1 MSESQY
7 RFAEFQL
14 DCASFE
20 LRRQGRAQKTER
32 ISLERIPM
40 ELLILLLERQGSV
53 VTRQEIVDRLWGKD
67 VFVDT
72 EHGINTAIRKVRQA
86 LRDDPEQPRFILTIS
101 GKGYRFVAERSST
114 NGTSAIAAPA
124 TEAVVPPQPPAT
136 PAASLAP
143 APKTLPRP
151 GYRFIA
157 PLEGGSALITASG
170 SPVVAEAGRQPR
182 IWPILLKIMVAGVG
196 AGAAA
201 FLILHLSTR
210 TKDPHSNFERMGI
223 RQISKTGD
231 IREAAISPDGKYI
244 AYVREYAGQVSTTS
258 AVQIVPPG
266 QDPYT
271 DLTFSPDG
279 SYLLYRRVLRSEGTG
294 QLEEVPALGGSPKK
308 LVEEVDGGGTFSP
321 DGTRLAFV
329 RNDPP
334 KSESLLVVVNTD
346 GTNERI
352 LARHSLADL
361 FCAPAWS
368 PDGKLIAAG
377 SGGFMPQSLL
387 RLSLISVGNGKEE
400 FLTAQE
406 WASLGGLSWLADGS
420 GLVMTGQ
427 IQGRSND
434 AGQVW
439 YLPYPNGEAHQ
450 ITNDL
455 SNYVGVT
462 VTHDSQNLL
471 TVRKERTSAIWLVA
485 KGPSARALPITFAE
499 SRADGLF
506 GLCWTPEGK
515 IVYSSRAD
523 GTSELWVMKADG
535 SQQQQLTANGAFNA
549 DPVALP
555 DGRSVIFTSSRAG
568 GNHLLWR
575 IDIDGSN
582 SRQLTHGR
590 DEFQADVSPDGTWM
604 VFTST
609 ESGKTTIWKSPLE
622 NGRPVQLEKE
632 LSWFPAVSRDGRW
645 IAYILYDEGKHKFQI
660 SIVPDRDGPATRAID
675 VPPAAGSLGLLR
687 WTPDG
692 RSLALVE
699 THDGVDNIWSN
710 PLDSRSHEQLTKF
723 SSGQIFGFDWS
734 PDGNRLAVARG
745 SLSSDIILI
754 NNFR

>member
-1 MSESQY
+1 MEGHTPLAPSI
-7 RFAEFQL
+7 RFGP
-14 DCASFE
+14 FE
-20 LRRQGRAQKTER
+20 LDVRSAELQYNGRK
-32 ISLERIPM
+32 IPIH
-40 ELLILLLERQGSV
+40 EQPFQVLLALLERPSEL
-53 VTRQEIVDRLWGKD
+53 VTREELVHRLWPDGT
-67 VFVDT
+67 FVDY
-72 EHGINTAIRKVRQA
+72 ERGLNKAVNK
-86 LRDDPEQPRFILTIS
+86 LRDVLRDSADAPRYI
-101 GKGYRFVAERSST
+101 E
-114 NGTSAIAAPA
+114 
-124 TEAVVPPQPPAT
+124 
-136 PAASLAP
+136 
-143 APKTLPRP
+143 TLPRR

-170 SPVVAEAGRQPR
+170 SAVVAEAGRQHR
-182 IWPILLKIMVAGVG
+182 IWAIFLKIMVAGVG
-196 AGAAA
+196 ASAAA
-201 FLILHLSTR
+201 FLILHLATR
-210 TKDPHSNFERMGI
+210 TKDPHGTFERMGI
-223 RQISKTGD
+223 RQVSKTGD

-244 AYVREYAGQVSTTS
+244 AYVLESAAQQSIWMRQVRTTS
-258 AVQIVPPG
+258 AVQIVAPG
-266 QDPYT
+266 QEPYT
-271 DLTFSPDG
+271 DLTFSPEG

-294 QLEEVPALGGSPKK
+294 QLEEVPALGGNPKR
-308 LVEEVDGGGTFSP
+308 LVDNVDGGGTFSP
-321 DGTRLAFV
+321 DGTWVVFV

-334 KSESLLVVVNTD
+334 KAESLLVVVNTD

-361 FCAPAWS
+361 FWAPAWS
-368 PDGKLIAAG
+368 PDGKLIAVG

-439 YLPYPNGEAHQ
+439 YLPYPSGEAHQ

-485 KGPSARALPITFAE
+485 KGPSGGALPITFAE

-506 GLCWTPEGK
+506 GLCWTPDGK

-575 IDIDGSN
+575 IAIDGSN

-622 NGRPVQLEKE
+622 NEHPVQLEKQ
-632 LSWFPAVSRDGRW
+632 LSWFPAVSPDGRW
-645 IAYILYDEGKHKFQI
+645 IAYVLYDEGKHKYQI
-660 SIVPDRDGPATRAID
+660 SIVPDGDGPATRAID
-675 VPPAAGSLGLLR
+675 LPPAAGGERHEDCIPSQSSWRTREEKGLQYHLGNGNPHGCRSSPPRAKSPAREDDLERSANGAKLLLI
-687 WTPDG
+687 
-692 RSLALVE
+692 SC
-699 THDGVDNIWSN
+699 
-710 PLDSRSHEQLTKF
+710 SR
-723 SSGQIFGFDWS
+723 G
-734 PDGNRLAVARG
+734 
-745 SLSSDIILI
+745 IL
-754 NNFR
+754 R

>member
-1 MSESQY
+1 MIGDGLRPCQY
-7 RFAEFQL
+7 GDRIGLGRGRDNWKRF
-14 DCASFE
+14 
-20 LRRQGRAQKTER
+20 
-32 ISLERIPM
+32 P
-40 ELLILLLERQGSV
+40 
-53 VTRQEIVDRLWGKD
+53 
-67 VFVDT
+67 
-72 EHGINTAIRKVRQA
+72 
-86 LRDDPEQPRFILTIS
+86 
-101 GKGYRFVAERSST
+101 
-114 NGTSAIAAPA
+114 
-124 TEAVVPPQPPAT
+124 
-136 PAASLAP
+136 
-143 APKTLPRP
+143 
-151 GYRFIA
+151 
-157 PLEGGSALITASG
+157 
-170 SPVVAEAGRQPR
+170 
-182 IWPILLKIMVAGVG
+182 
-196 AGAAA
+196 
-201 FLILHLSTR
+201 
-210 TKDPHSNFERMGI
+210 
-223 RQISKTGD
+223 
-231 IREAAISPDGKYI
+231 
-244 AYVREYAGQVSTTS
+244 
-258 AVQIVPPG
+258 
-266 QDPYT
+266 
-271 DLTFSPDG
+271 
-279 SYLLYRRVLRSEGTG
+279 
-294 QLEEVPALGGSPKK
+294 LEEVPALGGNPKR
-308 LVEEVDGGGTFSP
+308 LVFNVDGAGTFSP
-321 DGTRLAFV
+321 DGTRVAFV

-334 KSESLLVVVNTD
+334 NAESLLVVVNTD

-352 LARHSLADL
+352 LAQHSLADL

-368 PDGKLIAAG
+368 PDGKVIAVG

-406 WASLGGLSWLADGS
+406 WASLGGLSWLADGR

-439 YLPYPNGEAHQ
+439 YLSYPNGEAHQ

-471 TVRKERTSAIWLVA
+471 TVRKERTSAIWRVA
-485 KGPSARALPITFAE
+485 KGPSGGALPITFAE

-506 GLCWTPEGK
+506 GLCWTPDGK

-549 DPVALP
+549 DPVAVP

-590 DEFQADVSPDGTWM
+590 DEFQPDVSPDGTWM

-622 NGRPVQLEKE
+622 HGHPVQLEKQ
-632 LSWFPAVSRDGRW
+632 LSWFPAVSPDGRW
-645 IAYILYDEGKHKFQI
+645 IAYLFFDEGKNRHKI
-660 SIVPDRDGPATRAID
+660 GVAPNGDGPPTRVID
-675 VPPAAGSLGLLR
+675 LPPAMGSLGLLR

-692 RSLALVE
+692 RALAMVE
-699 THDGVDNIWSN
+699 THDGVDNIGST
-710 PLDSRSHEQLTKF
+710 PLDSRSHEQLTNF

-734 PDGNRLAVARG
+734 PDGNRFAVARG